1 MAIGPPLKKK
11 KNFVF
16 TSAEHQMVSSVNKN
30 MEYAI
35 EYSMAYSKIFH
46 KKKKKKSEISKFETS
61 DLTTHMVLAK
71 GKKKLPH
78 SLSL

>member
-1 MAIGPPLKKK
+1 MG
-11 KNFVF
+11 
-16 TSAEHQMVSSVNKN
+16 SALQRKG
-30 MEYAI
+30 EYGI
-35 EYSMAYSKIFH
+35 CHRIFLWH
-46 KKKKKKSEISKFETS
+46 ILKKKKSEISKFETS